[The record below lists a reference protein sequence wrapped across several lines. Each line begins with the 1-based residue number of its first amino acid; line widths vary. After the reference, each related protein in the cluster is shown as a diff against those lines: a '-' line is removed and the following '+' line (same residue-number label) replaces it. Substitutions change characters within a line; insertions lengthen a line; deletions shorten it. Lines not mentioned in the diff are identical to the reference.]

1 MSWKLLKMSA
11 AWESL
16 HRATHELASSEPLKQ
31 RLISAFSKH
40 LHDMD
45 PGILPSEHRGRFESL
60 AARLTSVRPLRGETA
75 VAATVRKMSNSEA
88 SECAHELIDLMA
100 EVIGQQRES
109 GRNRPR
115 KIVSLYSA
123 EA

>member
-1 MSWKLLKMSA
+1 MNA

-16 HRATHELASSEPLKQ
+16 HRATHELAACEPIKQ

-40 LHDMD
+40 LHELD
-45 PGILPSEHRGRFESL
+45 PEVLPTEHRARFESL
-60 AARLTSVRPLRGETA
+60 AARLTRIRPLRGETA

-88 SECAHELIDLMA
+88 SECAHQLIDLMA
-100 EVIGQQRES
+100 DVIGQQRDS
-109 GRNRPR
+109 GRSRPGR
-115 KIVSLYSA
+115 VVSLYSA